1 MKNQKNNLLLSST
14 SISKMDNHSKSD
26 LSREVGGFLIGTIK
40 DRVTTI
46 IDFIPALAGDSKAT
60 SFQFSEKDWSS
71 LYKTLDNYDNLE
83 LVGWF
88 HTHPNFGAFLSSYD
102 QFIQDSFFSDSGR
115 VAIVFDPIREDW
127 AAFLQSNETTEKIQL
142 KADIQN
148 LTTTIQDKQKVS
160 SKKSIFTNLALFTLI
175 VTLGIYT
182 ILSYFE
188 NIELQNDNAS
198 LIIEYDEQLVNFDK
212 SKKELI
218 EEYEQK
224 IQIQSEDYYEQLEK
238 SKSYEKE
245 VTNLESQILTLESE
259 ISNFNKN
266 LETEEIDDVYFNY
279 TVREGDTLNIISI
292 IFNTTINEV
301 YELNKTIIGE
311 DLDLIETGTVLTIKI
326 KR

>member
-88 HTHPNFGAFLSSYD
+88 HTHPDFGAFLSSYD
-102 QFIQDSFFSDSGR
+102 QFIQDSFFSDFGR

>member
-102 QFIQDSFFSDSGR
+102 QFIQDSFFSDFGR

>member
-142 KADIQN
+142 KTDIQN

>member
-1 MKNQKNNLLLSST
+1 MKNQTNNLLLSSS

-40 DRVTTI
+40 DKVTTI

-71 LYKTLDNYDNLE
+71 LYKSLDNYDNLE

-88 HTHPNFGAFLSSYD
+88 HTHPDFGAFLSSYD

-142 KADIQN
+142 KTDIQN
-148 LTTTIQDKQKVS
+148 PTTAIQDKQKVS
-160 SKKSIFTNLALFTLI
+160 SKKSIFTNLALFTI
-175 VTLGIYT
+175 IMTLGIYSL
-182 ILSYFE
+182 LSYFE
-188 NIELQNDNAS
+188 NIELQNENAS
-198 LIIEYDEQLVNFDK
+198 LIIKYDEQLINSDE

-224 IQIQSEDYYEQLEK
+224 VQSQSKDYDEQLEI
-238 SKSYEKE
+238 SRNYEGE
-245 VTNLESQILTLESE
+245 ITNLESQITSLESE
-259 ISNFNKN
+259 ISSLNRN
-266 LETEEIDDVYFNY
+266 LETKEITDVYFDY
-279 TVREGDTLNIISI
+279 TVREGDTLNIISK

-326 KR
+326 RS